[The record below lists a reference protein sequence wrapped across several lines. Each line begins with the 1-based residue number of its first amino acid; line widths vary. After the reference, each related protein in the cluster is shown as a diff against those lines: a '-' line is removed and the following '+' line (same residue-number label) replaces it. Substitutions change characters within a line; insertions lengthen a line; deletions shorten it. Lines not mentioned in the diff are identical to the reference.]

1 LIELRDDDTLDPQ
14 VTIPTHPCAT
24 LSSSSRSRIQAL
36 EITEGTC
43 FIPFIAPARLG
54 IALMLG
60 F

>member
-1 LIELRDDDTLDPQ
+1 MATNCPSLGDPDA
-14 VTIPTHPCAT
+14 PCAT
-24 LSSSSRSRIQAL
+24 LSISSRLRIRAL
-36 EITEGTC
+36 EITEAGTC